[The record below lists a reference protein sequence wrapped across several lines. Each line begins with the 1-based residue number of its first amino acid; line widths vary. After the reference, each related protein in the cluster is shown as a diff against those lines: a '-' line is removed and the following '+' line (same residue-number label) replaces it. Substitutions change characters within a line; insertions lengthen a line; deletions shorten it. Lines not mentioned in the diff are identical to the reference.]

1 MPPIPNNGGPTMK
14 NSDEKVNE
22 LILSGKAMDAFEE
35 FYADNIEMCENFDA
49 ACVGKEANRAREL
62 EFFGKVGEFHGAE
75 LLSQSYDD
83 KNHVGHSEWVW
94 DLTFKG
100 GPRVQMKQV
109 AVRRW
114 KNGKV
119 VHERFYYKP

>member
-1 MPPIPNNGGPTMK
+1 MK
-14 NSDEKVNE
+14 TSDEKVNQ
-22 LILSGKAMDAFEE
+22 LILTGKAMDAFEE
-35 FYADNIEMCENFDA
+35 FYADNIEMCENFDEP
-49 ACVGKEANRAREL
+49 CVGKEANRKREL
-62 EFFGKVGEFHGAE
+62 EFFAKVGEFHGAE
-75 LLSQSYDD
+75 LLSQAYDE

-119 VHERFYYKP
+119 VHERFYYKPQM